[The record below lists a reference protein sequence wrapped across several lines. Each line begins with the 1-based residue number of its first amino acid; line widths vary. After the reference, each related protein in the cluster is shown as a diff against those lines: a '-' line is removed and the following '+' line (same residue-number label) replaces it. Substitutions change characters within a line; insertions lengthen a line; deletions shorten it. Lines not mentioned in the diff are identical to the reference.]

1 MLSQKHQMLSQKH
14 QMRSQKHQKI
24 EDGIHMKEH
33 EV

>member
-14 QMRSQKHQKI
+14 QMRSQKHIKI
-24 EDGIHMKEH
+24 EHGIHMKEH

>member
-14 QMRSQKHQKI
+14 QMRSQKHKKI
-24 EDGIHMKEH
+24 EHGIHMKEH